1 MGVDLSI
8 IIPALN
14 ESRKIA
20 QDVKAAAEF
29 LQQQNLEGEII
40 VVDDGS
46 SDETAKVARYA
57 GDSIEASLRVLHFKE
72 HHGKGFA
79 VKNGILASKG
89 QFVMF
94 ADSGLCV
101 PYSNAL
107 KGLSLLQHDDCDIA
121 HGSRKLPESI
131 IHRPQP
137 LRRKLISK
145 LIHWVLIIWLR
156 IPANLTDT
164 QCGFKIY
171 NGDLARNLYSQ
182 CISHGF
188 LFDVEIIMRAMQ
200 SGKRIREFPIEWT
213 ADPDSRLSPAK
224 NFFGVLSELV
234 ALKKVLKQVAKN

>member
-1 MGVDLSI
+1 MDLSI
-8 IIPALN
+8 VIPALN

-46 SDETAKVARYA
+46 SDDTTQVARHA
-57 GDSIEASLRVLHFKE
+57 GDSIQASLRVLHFKE

-79 VKNGILASKG
+79 VKNGIIASKS

-101 PYSNAL
+101 PYSNVL
-107 KGLSLLQHDDCDIA
+107 KGLSLLQNNSCDIA

-131 IHRPQP
+131 IRRPQP
-137 LRRKLISK
+137 LGRRIISK

-171 NGDLARNLYSQ
+171 KGDLARELYKQ
-182 CISHGF
+182 CISNGF
-188 LFDVEIIMRAMQ
+188 LFDIEIIIRALK

-224 NFFGVLSELV
+224 NFIGVLSELF
-234 ALKKVLKQVAKN
+234 ALKKIVKRVQRN